1 MKVNQIIKILV
12 LCTGLVF
19 SGHINATDGNN
30 QGKKQFQRPQEKY
43 GTLFSQILMNDS
55 LFGPD
60 KYFVE
65 SKTLVPT

>member
-12 LCTGLVF
+12 LCTGL
-19 SGHINATDGNN
+19 
-30 QGKKQFQRPQEKY
+30 GKKQFQRPQEKY

-65 SKTLVPT
+65 SKTLVST

>member
-30 QGKKQFQRPQEKY
+30 QGKKQF
-43 GTLFSQILMNDS
+43 
-55 LFGPD
+55 
-60 KYFVE
+60 
-65 SKTLVPT
+65 